1 MSNINITDLT
11 EKTTISD
18 SDVVVVEDSNGT
30 YKSTK
35 ANLLKEIK
43 TSKFDDVTISGS
55 NLSFYANGTSK
66 KTITLPTSSGGS
78 GTTLPSQTG
87 NAGKVLGTDGTN
99 LSWVMQ
105 TSGGS
110 GGTSI
115 EFNVKDYGAHG
126 DFKIP
131 TSYNKTAYEQGKINT
146 RTDIYN

>member
-43 TSKFDDVTISGS
+43 TSKFDDVALSGN

-66 KTITLPTSSGGS
+66 KTITLPTSSSGS

-87 NAGKVLGTDGTN
+87 NTGKVLGTDGTN
-99 LSWVMQ
+99 LSWAM
-105 TSGGS
+105 
-110 GGTSI
+110 
-115 EFNVKDYGAHG
+115 
-126 DFKIP
+126 
-131 TSYNKTAYEQGKINT
+131 
-146 RTDIYN
+146 